1 MRKDEGMQ
9 SYEISGVIYD
19 EDTENLNHA
28 LFSLLNEANATF
40 VSIILNTGEEVRV
53 PIEVTKVTG

>member
-1 MRKDEGMQ
+1 MQ

-28 LFSLLNEANATF
+28 VFSLLNESNATF

-53 PIEVTKVTG
+53 PLSIKQING